1 MIDFIKIKITDEA
14 LISEVWNN
22 NLLIYEGKSEKRF
35 DDELKE
41 LITKSYKNLYFTK
54 FNNRLEIKGSLHY
67 YFNAGIHNAD
77 DFYIAD
83 CIDTIIEIETI
94 FNLDL
99 NKCYLI
105 NLEYGVNINPKF
117 LVSDLIL
124 NIIYHEKRPFNRPK
138 KFDYKI
144 AGNEAYKQVK
154 AYNKSVQ
161 FPDHCNNTFRFE
173 VKTKQAKFI
182 QSLGLYTLQ
191 NLTEFKYYNVLI
203 KSLLNE
209 WDSVLVFDKSKEIDV
224 KFFNTNFW
232 EDILQNGNRNKF
244 NNQKKL
250 YYKKLGTDNLHTNI
264 KKIIER
270 KTKYLKCVHI
280 PTTINL
286 ETAQLKIQFFEH
298 NKP

>member
-14 LISEVWNN
+14 LINEVWNN

-105 NLEYGVNINPKF
+105 NLEYGVNINPKI

-124 NIIYHEKRPFNRPK
+124 N
-138 KFDYKI
+138 
-144 AGNEAYKQVK
+144 
-154 AYNKSVQ
+154 
-161 FPDHCNNTFRFE
+161 
-173 VKTKQAKFI
+173 
-182 QSLGLYTLQ
+182 
-191 NLTEFKYYNVLI
+191 
-203 KSLLNE
+203 
-209 WDSVLVFDKSKEIDV
+209 
-224 KFFNTNFW
+224 
-232 EDILQNGNRNKF
+232 
-244 NNQKKL
+244 
-250 YYKKLGTDNLHTNI
+250 
-264 KKIIER
+264 
-270 KTKYLKCVHI
+270 
-280 PTTINL
+280 
-286 ETAQLKIQFFEH
+286 
-298 NKP
+298 